1 MSASLCEWALS
12 TGRSYTAGPQ
22 TGPSISGPR
31 LEVWFDGGSRGNPG
45 VAGAGALE
53 FWCNDFGRPLASSHW
68 SFIGDGSTNNKAEYG
83 GLLCELDGA
92 LSLLSMVP
100 LGVCSIVQVFGDS
113 ELVTQQVKRAWRVR
127 SPISNLVPLFEQA
140 ISNVRD
146 LRVRGSRVTFTQL
159 PRASNSEADALFS

>member
-1 MSASLCEWALS
+1 MCLPRCASGPCRLADP
-12 TGRSYTAGPQ
+12 RAGPY
-22 TGPSISGPR
+22 ISGPR
-31 LEVWFDGGSRGNPG
+31 LEVCFDGGSRGNPG
-45 VAGAGALE
+45 VAGAGALL

-100 LGVCSIVQVFGDS
+100 LGVCSLVQVFGDS

-127 SPISNLVPLFEQA
+127 SPNLVPIFEQA
-140 ISNVRD
+140 ISNMRV

-159 PRASNSEADALFS
+159 PRASNSEADALVRR